1 MSEVDTSIQT
11 APVEMSEQETDQVAG
26 GLTFLAAGCSA
37 CRSGLDLKAMS
48 AMQAVVQPA
57 TQLTKLGGGSLPGTE
72 LSGGGVPG
80 VSF

>member
-11 APVEMSEQETDQVAG
+11 APVEMSEQEADQVAG

-57 TQLTKLGGGSLPGTE
+57 MQVTKLPGTE

-80 VSF
+80 ISF